1 MQLDNVFITSVVS
14 VQYCVL
20 REKCFEAFYSLTN
33 PHQQITAH
41 VYDVR
46 YHFLAVRS
54 EEEYMDCGLLTAPRN
69 GHPLALVFFVLP
81 VFSDISKCHF
91 FLRIIIIT

>member
-1 MQLDNVFITSVVS
+1 MAQLDNVFITAVVS

-46 YHFLAVRS
+46 LSLPCCTVGGGI
-54 EEEYMDCGLLTAPRN
+54 DC
-69 GHPLALVFFVLP
+69 
-81 VFSDISKCHF
+81 
-91 FLRIIIIT
+91 